1 MPEIT
6 ALVAS
11 NMEVIAKRLT
21 VLTLSGWLFE
31 SNGAHIRLCV
41 SGAVRVYLDATF
53 ACVTCLIVHA
63 PCV

>member
-1 MPEIT
+1 
-6 ALVAS
+6 
-11 NMEVIAKRLT
+11 MEVIAKRLT